1 MSANLLVMT
10 DSRNVA
16 SLRSQWL
23 GQRLR
28 DLREAAGISLTD
40 AAEYLG
46 VKNASTMSRYET
58 GVIPL
63 RWTDVDA
70 LLTLYGVADEAQRSE
85 LIDLAKEAWRKGWW
99 DEYRDVVGD
108 KRYLDAFWLESRSR
122 HIKIFS
128 FGLLHGLLQTP
139 AYMDA
144 VFRDDPTMD
153 EAARTRATELR
164 HARQRVITEGSAALT
179 VIVHETILRQKV
191 ADSATTRE
199 QLAHLLELGRC
210 GRVTL
215 RVIGFDT
222 SVLRAHA
229 GSFVL
234 FDLGEPFGTV
244 AYVENFAGCLY
255 LESPAVDRYLSA
267 YDNIE
272 KAAFTTGESAKI
284 IKRAIEGWK

>member
-1 MSANLLVMT
+1 MT

-40 AAEYLG
+40 ASEYLG
-46 VKNASTMSRYET
+46 LKNASTMSRYET

-70 LLTLYGVADEAQRSE
+70 LLTLYGVADHALRSE

-99 DEYRDVVGD
+99 DEYRDAVGD

-191 ADSATTRE
+191 TDSATTRE
-199 QLAHLLELGRC
+199 QLAHLLDLGRR

>member
-1 MSANLLVMT
+1 MT